1 MHEPLP
7 FILYIS
13 PLCRSS
19 GARFLLFFCV
29 LLFLLI
35 RDILPVILD
44 KKPYNLQNVLK

>member
-13 PLCRSS
+13 PYADFLFPLSRCFS
-19 GARFLLFFCV
+19 GI